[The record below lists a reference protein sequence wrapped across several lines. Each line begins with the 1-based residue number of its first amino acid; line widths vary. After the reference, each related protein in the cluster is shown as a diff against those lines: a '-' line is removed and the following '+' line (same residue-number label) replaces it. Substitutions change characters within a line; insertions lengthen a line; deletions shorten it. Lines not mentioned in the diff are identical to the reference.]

1 MFEQGLI
8 SVRNFF
14 VGNFFVNIVG
24 FKNKNTNNIFL
35 LSRNNIFKN
44 TLQFLLLL
52 VPLVVTTTIF
62 NFFGKEVIYKYD
74 NIFYITNAVQH
85 KIIPVI
91 LEFKAY
97 YSGEPTYLYDL
108 TSQIKYYNTSIPFNV
123 FVNLNV
129 PKIYDTIKIKY
140 ITKGKIKEKHLLIND
155 NKNYLIYNLFEN

>member
-24 FKNKNTNNIFL
+24 FKNTNTNNIFL
-35 LSRNNIFKN
+35 LSPKNIFNNI
-44 TLQFLLLL
+44 LHLLLLL
-52 VPLVVTTTIF
+52 VPLAVTTTIF

-74 NIFYITNAVQH
+74 KIFYITNAVQN
-85 KIIPVI
+85 KIIPVL

-97 YSGEPTYLYDL
+97 CSSEPAYLYDL

-123 FVNLNV
+123 FVNLNI

-140 ITKGKIKEKHLLIND
+140 ITKGKITEKHLLIND

>member
-97 YSGEPTYLYDL
+97 YSSEPTYLYDL

-155 NKNYLIYNLFEN
+155 YKNYLIYNLFEN

>member
-97 YSGEPTYLYDL
+97 YSSEPTYLYDL